1 MKYRVYVFFKNGILD
16 PEAEAIKKKLF
27 IPVDLKK

>member
-16 PEAEAIKKKLF
+16 PEAEAIKKTLHTSGF
-27 IPVDLKK
+27 KK